1 MPVVVLAGGVG
12 AARFLEGL
20 DNVIPPE
27 EVNVLPPEEVTVI
40 INTGDD
46 MANFMGL
53 YISPDIDIV
62 TYTLAGIVD
71 PEKGW
76 GIRGD
81 SFHCLERL
89 RRLGFDT
96 WFKLGDQD
104 LGTHLARTMMMKQGW
119 SLSKVTKAISESMGV
134 RCQLLPMTES
144 WVPTRIMTDVGL
156 MHFEEYLVK
165 RKAQDKVEDVIFDG
179 IEAATPSPGV
189 LEAIKQADTII
200 IAPSN
205 PIVSIGPI
213 LAVPG
218 IRQALIDA
226 RAPRIAI
233 SPIVGGRTVKGPADK
248 LMAAQGIEVSPRGV
262 AELYRGFLDV
272 LVIDLQ
278 DRRLKS
284 SIEAMG
290 VQVVVRQTMMTSLR
304 RKKALA
310 LAVLKAARQFTR
322 G

>member
-1 MPVVVLAGGVG
+1 MRVVVLAGGVG

-20 DNVIPPE
+20 VNVIPPE
-27 EVNVLPPEEVTVI
+27 EVNVMPPVEVTVI

-62 TYTLAGIVD
+62 TYTLAGKVN
-71 PEKGW
+71 PKTGW
-76 GIRGD
+76 GIKGD
-81 SFHCLERL
+81 TFYCLEML
-89 RRLGFDT
+89 QRLGFDT

-104 LGTHLARTMMMKQGW
+104 LGTHLARTMMLKQGR

-165 RKAQDKVEDVIFDG
+165 RKAKDEVEDVIFDG
-179 IEAATPSPGV
+179 IESASPSPGI
-189 LEAIKQADTII
+189 LEVIKQADTII

-226 RAPRIAI
+226 SAPCVAI
-233 SPIVGGRTVKGPADK
+233 SPIVGGRPVKGPADK
-248 LMAAQGIEVSPRGV
+248 LMAAQGVEVSPRGV
-262 AELYRGFLDV
+262 AELYHDFLDV

-278 DRRLKS
+278 DRMLKS
-284 SIEAMG
+284 SIEEMG
-290 VQVVVRQTMMTSLR
+290 IQVVVKQTMMTSLR

-310 LAVLKAARQFTR
+310 LAVLKAARKFAN